1 MKTIEKPKKTK
12 KSKELLQSIAK
23 PMRKPKKTKKNKD
36 LNNYGEH
43 GG

>member
-1 MKTIEKPKKTK
+1 MKIIEKPTKTK

-23 PMRKPKKTKKNKD
+23 PMRKPKTNKKTKD